1 MTTAAN
7 TESNEHTRL
16 LSNTNNEV
24 NNTYS
29 SATNDTTDSEVAP
42 SQDDSNQP
50 QDYVVTPPTTQD
62 TSSPSSP
69 ITIGDMITR
78 ASRHNEYDDDDDD
91 DDNMS
96 KILQIAKR
104 PSFIWV
110 CCLGVVALIIFQL
123 TFYLEL
129 LLQEII
135 EIGMEL
141 N

>member
-69 ITIGDMITR
+69 NYDRRYDNEGFT
-78 ASRHNEYDDDDDD
+78 RHNEYDDDDDD

-123 TFYLEL
+123 TFLPRTSVARDYR
-129 LLQEII
+129 
-135 EIGMEL
+135 